1 MALLPDIK
9 VPAILRRGYALL
21 VSDEVVSLV
30 RVHGGSIER
39 LGVFS
44 NDESG
49 VGRFAEMVKGGKLKA
64 AGKNFRIL
72 ANVIGED
79 YRLEKVAHLIGKY
92 RTDFHKRRM
101 QKLFRNTPYCMSE
114 VQGRDERGRREDHVL
129 FYGILTEDKIT
140 PWVGE
145 ILRAD
150 GVIVGVYNAAAVSP
164 QVMKEVVGGD
174 TAGNCLLITLHEQDL
189 MRQTLYR
196 DGKMRFSRVSKV
208 ASGSAAET
216 ADSLKREM
224 ERAIQ
229 YMNAQKVPVGD
240 GIKIHF
246 ICPSAMVSQLRET
259 VPSGERIRVTFHDAA
274 AVARSMG
281 LSGAV
286 EELGKD
292 SSLLLQSLFSYF
304 RLGQM
309 SPFNLVR
316 YYWARL
322 IVTLAS
328 IAMMTYGAYNIAVAG
343 GTLATGYFDYATRN
357 EELDVR
363 ASSLQRDYSAE
374 VATIGDPPSSPDN
387 MRAVSNVFN
396 ALTEVDISP
405 SPLMFYFSEAFSKN
419 SGVQVDSIHWW
430 ISSQAGGGPGELSIF
445 DGMDIYQTLEISGRF
460 DARPEETYLEVAA
473 RAEKLVDSFSER
485 SDIFVEGVK
494 LPRRELPASRFQGTL
509 DDQYS
514 VDAPESREFIIRV
527 VWRQYDQESITK
539 LMGEDL
545 NI

>member
-1 MALLPDIK
+1 MALLPNFK
-9 VPAILRRGYALL
+9 VPTILRRGYALL

-30 RVHGGSIER
+30 RVSGGSMER

-44 NDESG
+44 NDEAG
-49 VGRFAEMVKGGKLKA
+49 IGRFAEMVKGGKLKA
-64 AGKNFRIL
+64 AGKSFRVF

-150 GVIVGVYNAAAVSP
+150 GVIVGVYNAATVSL
-164 QVMKEVVGGD
+164 QVMREVVGGD

-208 ASGSAAET
+208 AIGSAAET

-224 ERAIQ
+224 ERAVQ

-304 RLGQM
+304 RFGQM

-316 YYWARL
+316 YHWARL

-328 IAMMTYGAYNIAVAG
+328 VAMMTYGAYNIAVAG

-363 ASSLQRDYSAE
+363 AKSLQADYSAE

-405 SPLMFYFSEAFSKN
+405 SPLMFYFSEAFAKN
-419 SGVQVDSIHWW
+419 SGVQVDRIHWW
-430 ISSQAGGGPGELSIF
+430 ISSQGGGGPGDLSIF

-460 DARPEETYLEVAA
+460 DSRPDETYLDVAT

>member
-9 VPAILRRGYALL
+9 IPALFRRGYALL
-21 VSDEVVSLV
+21 ISDEVVSLV
-30 RVHGGSIER
+30 GVSGGNLKR

-49 VGRFAEMVKGGKLKA
+49 MQRFGDLIKGGKLRVK
-64 AGKNFRIL
+64 GKNFRVL

-79 YRLEKVAHLIGKY
+79 YRQEKVAHLIGKY

-129 FYGILTEDKIT
+129 FYGILTEEKIT
-140 PWVGE
+140 PWIGAV
-145 ILRAD
+145 LRAE
-150 GVIVGVYNAAAVSP
+150 GVVAGIYNAAMLSQ
-164 QVMKEVVGGD
+164 QVVKTLGADMR
-174 TAGNCLLITLHEQDL
+174 GNSLLVTMHENGL

-196 DGKMRFSRVSKV
+196 DKKMRFSRVAKV
-208 ASGSAAET
+208 SAADAAQT

-240 GIKIHF
+240 GIKIEF

-259 VPSGERIRVTFHDAA
+259 VPSGERIRVAFHDAA

-281 LSGAV
+281 LHGAV

-304 RLGQM
+304 RARQM

-322 IVTLAS
+322 TVTAASLAMV
-328 IAMMTYGAYNIAVAG
+328 AYGAYNLALAG
-343 GTLATGYFDYATRN
+343 GTAATGYFDYAVRN
-357 EELDVR
+357 QELDNR
-363 ASSLQRDYSAE
+363 ASSLQQDYSAE
-374 VATIGDPPSSPDN
+374 VATIGDPPSSPEN

-396 ALTEVDISP
+396 ALTEVEVSP
-405 SPLMFYFSEAFSKN
+405 GPLMFYFSEAYAQN
-419 SGVQVDSIHWW
+419 SGVRVDGMRWW
-430 ISSQAGGGPGELSIF
+430 VSSGPGDSAGDLSIF
-445 DGMDIYQTLEISGRF
+445 NGEDIYQTLEIAGAFEPRQ
-460 DARPEETYLEVAA
+460 DETYLDVAA
-473 RAEKLVDSFSER
+473 RAEKLVASFSER
-485 SDIFVEGVK
+485 PDIFIEGVQ
-494 LPRRELPASRFQGTL
+494 LPSRELPASRFQGTL
-509 DDQYS
+509 DNEYS

-527 VWRQYDQESITK
+527 VWRQYDQESINK

>member
-1 MALLPDIK
+1 MKIPDIRI
-9 VPAILRRGYALL
+9 PPILRRGYALL
-21 VSDEVVSLV
+21 VSDEVVLLV
-30 RVHGGSIER
+30 SVHGGSMKR

-44 NDESG
+44 NDPEG
-49 VGRFAEMVKGGKLKA
+49 IQRFGGLIKSGKLKA
-64 AGKNFRIL
+64 RGKNFRIL

-79 YRLEKVAHLIGKY
+79 YRMEKVAHLIGKY

-101 QKLFRNTPYCMSE
+101 QKLFRNSPYCVSE
-114 VQGRDERGRREDHVL
+114 VQGREERGRREDHVL

-150 GVIVGVYNAAAVSP
+150 GVVVGVYSAAMVSP
-164 QVMKEVVGGD
+164 QVAKELGAD
-174 TAGNCLLITLHEQDL
+174 MSGNSLLVTLHENGL
-189 MRQTLYR
+189 MRQTMFC
-196 DGKMRFSRVSKV
+196 DKKMRFSRVSKV
-208 ASGSAAET
+208 AAGDAAQT
-216 ADSLKREM
+216 AESLKREM
-224 ERAIQ
+224 ERAVQ
-229 YMNAQKVPVGD
+229 YMNAQKVPIGD
-240 GIKIHF
+240 GIKIEF

-259 VPSGERIRVTFHDAA
+259 VPSGERIRVAFHDAA

-292 SSLLLQSLFSYF
+292 SSLMLQSLFSYF

-309 SPFNLVR
+309 SPFKLVR

-322 IVTLAS
+322 TVTLAS
-328 IAMMTYGAYNIAVAG
+328 IAMVAYGAYNLAIAG
-343 GTLATGYFDYATRN
+343 GTVATGYFDYAVRN
-357 EELDVR
+357 EELDAR
-363 ASSLQRDYSAE
+363 AKSLQADYSAE
-374 VATIGDPPSSPDN
+374 VATIGDPPSSPEN

-396 ALTEVDISP
+396 ALTEVDVSP
-405 SPLMFYFSEAFSKN
+405 GPLMFYFSEAFSQN
-419 SGVQVDSIHWW
+419 SGVRVNAMRWW
-430 ISSQAGGGPGELSIF
+430 VSSEAGQGPGDLSIF
-445 DGMDIYQTLEISGRF
+445 DGADIYQTLEIEGLF
-460 DARPEETYLEVAA
+460 EARQDETYLDVAA
-473 RAEKLVDSFSER
+473 RAEKLMESFSER
-485 SDIFVEGVK
+485 PDIFVEGVR

-514 VDAPESREFIIRV
+514 VDAPESRDFVIRV
-527 VWRQYDQESITK
+527 VWRQYDQESINK